1 MTYPFNTV
9 RVIIKTE
16 LKNKMN
22 DNRTKERSIKL
33 LDWLSNLSSWL
44 GSKTSLE
51 LLDGGYISLE
61 GYGQDIVVN
70 TGGEQGAGNGYK
82 SSICTSKGRNC

>member
-1 MTYPFNTV
+1 M
-9 RVIIKTE
+9 IIE
-16 LKNKMN
+16 QKNE
-22 DNRTKERSIKL
+22 ERSIKL
-33 LDWLSNLSSWL
+33 LDWLLTLSSWL

-51 LLDGGYISLE
+51 LLDGGHISLE